1 VSDDDVRALKAAGYD
16 DAQTIELSLTRSKRS
31 RATLTIGVVD
41 SILLQKPRQLRMT
54 QWRSRKPW
62 RSGHAAG
69 KRGAALIIAALL
81 AEIAALAVAAD
92 TPVPAGETATPPAT
106 PADDTLQ
113 EIIVEEPE
121 PRFVAPTLRDRIGR
135 IWAPVLINGKGPFRL
150 VLDTGSNSSVVNAS
164 VAAALGIPPRTEN
177 SVILRGVTGS
187 STVPVIA
194 VDSLVAGELELRS
207 KRLPIVS
214 DAFGGAEGVLGTE
227 GLLDKRI
234 VIDFRHDM
242 IKIVRSH
249 SQRAPEGFLT
259 IPVTIDQGLL
269 LVANVRIGS
278 LRAKAII
285 DTGGQATLA
294 NTALRDALPRR
305 VRPEDV
311 LASEVIGATLDVQRG
326 DLVLAPLISLGG
338 LEIRQASVTA
348 GDMYIFQYWQMTKQ
362 PALLI
367 GMDILGRFD
376 TLIIDYK
383 RRELQVRL
391 RKRA

>member
-1 VSDDDVRALKAAGYD
+1 MTHR
-16 DAQTIELSLTRSKRS
+16 RS
-31 RATLTIGVVD
+31 RNA
-41 SILLQKPRQLRMT
+41 R
-54 QWRSRKPW
+54 

-69 KRGAALIIAALL
+69 RRAGALVIALL
-81 AEIAALAVAAD
+81 LATIAVPTVATE
-92 TPVPAGETATPPAT
+92 TPVPAGVIPAPPAS
-106 PADDTLQ
+106 PADDALQ
-113 EIIVEEPE
+113 EIVVEEPE

-150 VLDTGSNSSVVNAS
+150 VLDTGSNSSVVNAA
-164 VAAALGIPPRTEN
+164 VAAALGIPITMES
-177 SVILRGVTGS
+177 SVILQGVTGS
-187 STVPVIA
+187 TTVPVIA
-194 VDSLVAGELELRS
+194 VDSFVAGELELRS

-234 VIDFRHDM
+234 LIDFRHDM

-249 SQRAPEGFLT
+249 SQRAPEGFMT

-269 LVANVRIGS
+269 LVANVRLGS

-294 NTALRDALPRR
+294 NAALRDALSRR

-311 LASEVIGATLDVQRG
+311 RSSEIIGATLDVQRG
-326 DLVLAPLISLGG
+326 DLVLAPLISIGG
-338 LEIRQASVTA
+338 LEIRQAEVTA

-367 GMDILGRFD
+367 GMDILGQFD

-391 RKRA
+391 RRHGI